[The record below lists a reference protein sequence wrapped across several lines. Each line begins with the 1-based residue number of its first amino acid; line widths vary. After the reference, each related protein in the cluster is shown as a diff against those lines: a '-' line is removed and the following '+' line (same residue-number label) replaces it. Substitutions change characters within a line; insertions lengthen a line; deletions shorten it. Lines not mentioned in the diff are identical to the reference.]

1 MTVLTPPQ
9 GMSVDLLSCDGLFLD
24 TRFRPELGSKLG
36 TRTTWT
42 PCSRIFAADVTF
54 TSPVAV
60 RILQGWCR
68 MRARW
73 SRSRA
78 ATASIADSISG
89 ANLERRSGCRRLKD
103 QVDIGRRFRG
113 NVAVKQL
120 CAVGIPERRE
130 AWASRREVL
139 RQRGRALRAG
149 RERVPSG
156 RVPARPVRDSR
167 ASAVLDE
174 FVEIPVGCSEVNVA
188 LAIVL
193 GWIIDCN
200 SGRSEL
206 DDRVVE
212 VLYAEPDRTVGV
224 THATWIGDSEMRS
237 VRECVQVGLNTA
249 DLCAPEAEDVLNK
262 EGHLSP
268 MHRRGS
274 CKHKPEYAHERSLWH
289 LSTHARSS
297 RRAKPRR
304 RGRGRDRNKG
314 PVPRFASAAVFAVRR
329 RSGSGGE
336 LRGSA
341 RTGVVASE
349 CARSMSWRRNSR

>member
-1 MTVLTPPQ
+1 
-9 GMSVDLLSCDGLFLD
+9 MSVDLLSCDGLFLD

-149 RERVPSG
+149 RERVPSS

-188 LAIVL
+188 L
-193 GWIIDCN
+193 
-200 SGRSEL
+200 RSFS
-206 DDRVVE
+206 
-212 VLYAEPDRTVGV
+212 AGSST
-224 THATWIGDSEMRS
+224 ATP
-237 VRECVQVGLNTA
+237 A
-249 DLCAPEAEDVLNK
+249 
-262 EGHLSP
+262 
-268 MHRRGS
+268 
-274 CKHKPEYAHERSLWH
+274 
-289 LSTHARSS
+289 ARSS
-297 RRAKPRR
+297 TIASSRSSTRNPIERSVSPMPRGSATAKCDPSGSAYRS
-304 RGRGRDRNKG
+304 
-314 PVPRFASAAVFAVRR
+314 ASTPPICVRR
-329 RSGSGGE
+329 RP
-336 LRGSA
+336 R
-341 RTGVVASE
+341 
-349 CARSMSWRRNSR
+349 MS